1 MQKKNRDRIDSGMSR
16 RNFLSVGGAAVAG
29 STLAMNT
36 SAKALEARLVQTGGE
51 KIRGFNTLGRTGF
64 QVSDLGVG
72 GVPLRDS
79 AVVRYAYEKG
89 INYIDVAEGYGRG
102 GLAEQAVG
110 EAMQFMDRSKIFI
123 TTKIRVGNNDTVET
137 VIDRFNQCMGRMKTS
152 YIDAFY
158 MHGPGSIEAL
168 STPVFHTATDQL
180 KADGKV
186 KFIGFSCHGPGRG
199 GSDSHEDIMMAGAED
214 GRFDVVLFSYNH
226 MTSPE
231 WGERA
236 LKALNEKGVGTTA
249 MKTSAGSLKPE
260 PVDPENLTESQNRIV
275 ERSVSRGQSRE
286 QAIERL
292 QGQLENQERS
302 YQNTRPFLEKYGIQT
317 QEQLRLASIHWVA
330 QNPLMN
336 TACVGMNDLDIIDK
350 IVPLS
355 GRPLPAADEAMLQD
369 YKVVLNDKYCRHGCS
384 QCAGSCPQGLQVS
397 TIMRYAYY
405 FEHQGRE
412 KAAMEQY
419 LALDD
424 GTALNCIGCRAPC
437 NGACP
442 HGIDIQ
448 TTMLQAH
455 SLLTL

>member
-1 MQKKNRDRIDSGMSR
+1 MSR

-36 SAKALEARLVQTGGE
+36 SAKALEARLVQTGDE
-51 KIRGFNTLGRTGF
+51 RIRGFNTLGRTGF

-110 EAMQFMDRSKIFI
+110 GAMQFMDRSKIFI

-137 VIDRFNQCMGRMKTS
+137 VIDRFNQCMGRMKTN

-180 KADGKV
+180 KADGKL
-186 KFIGFSCHGPGRG
+186 KYIGFSCHGPGRG
-199 GSDSHEDIMMAGAED
+199 GPDSHEDIMMAGADD
-214 GRFDVVLFSYNH
+214 GRFDVVLVTFNH
-226 MTSPE
+226 VTAPE
-231 WGERA
+231 WGEKV
-236 LKALNEKGVGTTA
+236 LKALSDNGVGTTA
-249 MKTSAGSLKPE
+249 MKTSAGSLKPQ
-260 PVDPENLTESQNRIV
+260 PIDPENLTESQNRIV

-292 QGQLENQERS
+292 QGQLENQERT
-302 YQNTRPFLEKYGIQT
+302 YQNTRPFLEKYGIQN
-317 QEQLRLASIHWVA
+317 QEQLRLASIHWAA
-330 QNPLMN
+330 QHPLMN

-355 GRPLPAADEAMLQD
+355 GRPLAAVDEDMLQD

>member
-1 MQKKNRDRIDSGMSR
+1 MSR

-102 GLAEQAVG
+102 AAEEAVG

-137 VIDRFNQCMGRMKTS
+137 VIDRFNQCMARMKTS
-152 YIDAFY
+152 YVDAFY
-158 MHGPGSIEAL
+158 MHGVPSVEAL
-168 STPVFHTATDQL
+168 STPVFHSATDQL
-180 KADGKV
+180 KADGKL
-186 KFIGFSCHGPGRG
+186 KFIGFSSHSPGRG
-199 GSDSHEDIMMAGAED
+199 SPDSIEDIIIAGATD
-214 GRFDVVLFSYNH
+214 GRFDVVLYTYNF

-231 WGERA
+231 WAEKA
-236 LKALNEKGVGTTA
+236 LKALNENGVGVTA
-249 MKTSAGSLKPE
+249 MKTSPGGLKPQ
-260 PVDPENLTESQNRIV
+260 PIDPDNLTESQNRIV

-286 QAIERL
+286 QALGRL
-292 QGQLENQERS
+292 QGQLESQERT
-302 YQNTRPFLEKYGIQT
+302 YQNTKPFIDKYGVQS

-330 QNPLMN
+330 QNPLMH

-355 GRPLPAADEAMLQD
+355 GRPLPAVDEAMLQD

-448 TTMLQAH
+448 ATMLQAH